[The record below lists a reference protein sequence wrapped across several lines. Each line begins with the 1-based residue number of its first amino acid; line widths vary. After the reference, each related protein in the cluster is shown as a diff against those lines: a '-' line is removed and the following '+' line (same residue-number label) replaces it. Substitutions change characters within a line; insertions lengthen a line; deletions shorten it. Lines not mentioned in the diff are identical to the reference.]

1 MKTGKKNIIINFF
14 GVQFRGFIWTPW
26 APSGAAHKG
35 ETMATMCRRVQGI
48 LQVSEMKALA
58 MEVGLVFANQIEFYQ
73 EIMEGDYNIVYNAAM
88 ANVCWKLKEYTKKK
102 QNDLVSK
109 QKNW

>member
-1 MKTGKKNIIINFF
+1 MNPLGSK
-14 GVQFRGFIWTPW
+14 WSPP
-26 APSGAAHKG
+26 APKG

-109 QKNW
+109 QKN